1 MKKINFYYFCLTLV
15 FFCFFL
21 LSPRLF
27 SQDLLPRHQE
37 WLSLV
42 NPIITKTEKDV
53 FLRLKTSEE
62 RDKFIQ
68 LFWTRRD
75 PRPDTLENEFYQEY
89 MKRVHYA
96 DLHFG
101 HNTPK
106 KGHET
111 ERGYFYL
118 LLGPPLERQS
128 YATQSNIWPLEL
140 WYYQGKPEYGLPSYF
155 YLLFYQRYGMGEF
168 KLYSPTVEGPEKL
181 LVPTMSARVI
191 NRQTAYQVLKEIS
204 GELAAA
210 SISFIPG
217 ETTLGLTSLSS
228 DTLISNLYA
237 LAEKQFSDAYARTFL
252 AYKDYIETDYT
263 HNYIESEAT
272 AKVFFHGGQPYLH
285 WSLEPTR
292 VNLFQSE
299 EKSYASFQLILRL
312 ENSQGE
318 TILEKEE
325 EIPFELPASSLAR
338 HRRQLLAFQDILP
351 VIPGKFNFYLF
362 LKNKTAKDFTS
373 YQTSLFVPSCHDS
386 PQFSDIL
393 LFLDKEL
400 LATGQ
405 QNKSKAFSFAG
416 YQFIFNT
423 QAKFLPE
430 KPIGLFTQIINLA
443 TSRQKFLQVSVYSL
457 DKGKTI
463 NQEVWPLE
471 KIFNPNQSDIILP
484 SISKN
489 LLPPGYYQL
498 QLSLVDQEQKVLATK
513 STSFVILSS
522 SFPVVPWVFSK
533 LRPRFPN
540 PDDLYLLAT
549 EYFLNRQYSEAEQHL
564 HVVLQSR
571 DDNAPKL
578 LLAKTYYGQKKYEGA
593 LSIAQPLYEQAGLRE
608 AGKILANI
616 FAEQKKWDK
625 ALNYLEQLLSKAVEI
640 PLLNLAAQGYAETGQ
655 PEKALNYLNRSLEL
669 NPNQPQLQ
677 KLKEKLNKL
686 R

>member
-237 LAEKQFSDAYARTFL
+237 LAEKQFSD
-252 AYKDYIETDYT
+252 
-263 HNYIESEAT
+263 
-272 AKVFFHGGQPYLH
+272 
-285 WSLEPTR
+285 
-292 VNLFQSE
+292 
-299 EKSYASFQLILRL
+299 
-312 ENSQGE
+312 
-318 TILEKEE
+318 
-325 EIPFELPASSLAR
+325 
-338 HRRQLLAFQDILP
+338 
-351 VIPGKFNFYLF
+351 
-362 LKNKTAKDFTS
+362 
-373 YQTSLFVPSCHDS
+373 
-386 PQFSDIL
+386 
-393 LFLDKEL
+393 
-400 LATGQ
+400 
-405 QNKSKAFSFAG
+405 
-416 YQFIFNT
+416 
-423 QAKFLPE
+423 
-430 KPIGLFTQIINLA
+430 
-443 TSRQKFLQVSVYSL
+443 
-457 DKGKTI
+457 
-463 NQEVWPLE
+463 
-471 KIFNPNQSDIILP
+471 
-484 SISKN
+484 
-489 LLPPGYYQL
+489 
-498 QLSLVDQEQKVLATK
+498 
-513 STSFVILSS
+513 
-522 SFPVVPWVFSK
+522 
-533 LRPRFPN
+533 
-540 PDDLYLLAT
+540 
-549 EYFLNRQYSEAEQHL
+549 
-564 HVVLQSR
+564 
-571 DDNAPKL
+571 
-578 LLAKTYYGQKKYEGA
+578 
-593 LSIAQPLYEQAGLRE
+593 
-608 AGKILANI
+608 
-616 FAEQKKWDK
+616 
-625 ALNYLEQLLSKAVEI
+625 
-640 PLLNLAAQGYAETGQ
+640 
-655 PEKALNYLNRSLEL
+655 
-669 NPNQPQLQ
+669 
-677 KLKEKLNKL
+677 
-686 R
+686 